1 MISRVADHCFWMG
14 RYLERAESTSRVLSS
29 TRTLALDAVLPPRQC
44 WRPALIV
51 SGEEPA
57 FLERFGEAAMEDGE
71 VVERTMTWDEENW
84 SSIVRSVGAA
94 RENARS
100 VRDLISLEVWESTN
114 EVHLWLQSAA
124 ARAEYEEHRYGFYS
138 RVRSATQLVAGQIQS
153 TMLHDTALD
162 LMWLGAMLER
172 AGWTA
177 RVLDVHHHALAA
189 AQSPQTGDGA
199 VESALWMAILRT
211 CSGFEPFLRRSRGQL
226 SGRAA
231 ASFLLL
237 ERSFPRSVRYCVS
250 RAHERLKSIR
260 PPEPEDLPGGRA
272 LALLAGLDEWLS
284 ELGEGA
290 VEPGMFH
297 EVLTRIVDET
307 AAVCGS
313 LGEEL
318 LGAAPPSAQKRVA
331 GASAG
336 GA

>member
-1 MISRVADHCFWMG
+1 MG

-29 TRTLALDAVLPPRQC
+29 TRTLALDAVLSPRLC
-44 WRPALIV
+44 WRPVLIV
-51 SGEEPA
+51 AGEEPS

-71 VVERTMTWDEENW
+71 GVERTMTWDEDNW

-100 VRDLISLEVWESTN
+100 VRDLISLEVWESMN

-138 RVRSATQLVAGQIQS
+138 RVRSATQLVTGQIQS

-162 LMWLGAMLER
+162 VMWLGAMLER

-189 AQSPQTGDGA
+189 ALSPQSGDGA
-199 VESALWMAILRT
+199 VESALWMAILKT
-211 CSGFEPFLRRSRGQL
+211 CSGFEPFLRRSHGQL

-237 ERSFPRSVRYCVS
+237 ERTFPRSVRYCVS
-250 RAHERLKSIR
+250 RAHKRLKCIR
-260 PPEPEDLPGGRA
+260 PPELEGLPGGRA
-272 LALLAGLDEWLS
+272 LAELAGLDEWLS
-284 ELGEGA
+284 QLGESA

-318 LGAAPPSAQKRVA
+318 LGAAPVSVTKAAVQTQTS
-331 GASAG
+331 SAG
-336 GA
+336 G